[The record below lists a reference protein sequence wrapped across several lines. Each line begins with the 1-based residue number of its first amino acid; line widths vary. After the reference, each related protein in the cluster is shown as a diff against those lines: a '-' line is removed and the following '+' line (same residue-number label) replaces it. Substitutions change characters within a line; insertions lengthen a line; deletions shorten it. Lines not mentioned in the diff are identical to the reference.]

1 MPFWSLFMST
11 WLKRVHELPTMLKT
25 LCKMRCVR
33 KLKNQFNW
41 SCAPTWHPVPTPWG
55 KLCGCTQDASTQQLK
70 QVHLHHFKR
79 LQKHPKTEYSTRKA
93 IKCLHKFKS
102 PHEALTT
109 HVWLFVRE
117 GDGKGSL
124 PVWLVLPLPYNNGSG
139 LLLTV
144 STCPRHCHLWH
155 KDRENYGSRFHSH
168 SILYVSFALCTLIS
182 TVSDP
187 LC

>member
-1 MPFWSLFMST
+1 MHAILIAFSVYVTEKGSRAPHY
-11 WLKRVHELPTMLKT
+11 V
-25 LCKMRCVR
+25 
-33 KLKNQFNW
+33 KNRYVKWDVWENWRISSNW
-41 SCAPTWHPVPTPWG
+41 SCAPTWHQVPTPWG

-79 LQKHPKTEYSTRKA
+79 LQKHPKTEYSTRKE
-93 IKCLHKFKS
+93 IKYLHKFK
-102 PHEALTT
+102 ALTT

-168 SILYVSFALCTLIS
+168 SIMYVLFALCTS
-182 TVSDP
+182 QFWTVSDP